1 MNAAGNL
8 ESGTWNFAS
17 RISHLASRILQKPG
31 RAGIVRFTTGTA
43 GGFVTK
49 RDAPRCNL

>member
-8 ESGTWNFAS
+8 ESGTWNF
-17 RISHLASRILQKPG
+17 ASRILQKPG